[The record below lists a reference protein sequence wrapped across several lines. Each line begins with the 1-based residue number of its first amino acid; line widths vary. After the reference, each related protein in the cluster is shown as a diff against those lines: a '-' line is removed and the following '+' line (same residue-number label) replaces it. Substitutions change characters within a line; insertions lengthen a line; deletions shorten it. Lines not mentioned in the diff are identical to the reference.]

1 MKAARDP
8 IVQRQ
13 ARKLDAPRRRRRV
26 GVVASMMIA
35 ASALPAGV
43 AQGESA
49 GHSNSPVLT
58 LPPPQPSVIGSST
71 LVRTDS
77 GLSATLE
84 TSGLEPGHVVTMWWV
99 VFNDPDGCEAGFPG
113 LSQCGPADAHAGRGG
128 VSPMHAAGRVVG
140 EDGTAD
146 YGAHARVGDT
156 SRALAGPGLVNPRG
170 AEVILVVKTHG
181 PRLPHLVSDQLRT
194 FAGGC
199 ADQSDAPVGAPPELV
214 GESGPNDCAEIQ
226 LSVHSP
232 A

>member
-1 MKAARDP
+1 MK
-8 IVQRQ
+8 IMQRQ
-13 ARKLDAPRRRRRV
+13 ARKADAPRGRRRV
-26 GVVASMMIA
+26 AVLASLMIA

-43 AQGESA
+43 AQGEPA

-58 LPPPQPSVIGSST
+58 VPPPQPSVVGSST
-71 LVRTDS
+71 LVRTDN

-84 TSGLEPGHVVTMWWV
+84 TTGLEPGHVVTLWWV

-113 LSQCGPADAHAGRGG
+113 ISQCGPADAHAGRGG

-140 EDGTAD
+140 ENGTAK

-181 PRLPHLVSDQLRT
+181 PKLPHLVADQLRT

-199 ADQSDAPVGAPPELV
+199 VDQSDAPAGAPPELV
-214 GESGPNDCAEIQ
+214 GESGPNDCAEIRF
-226 LSVHSP
+226 SVHNP